1 MQETETLADRL
12 NLEPVIFRGS
22 SSSELVMILMLAT
35 VFWLPVALLIAVMF
49 GVGPMG
55 LGAAGLCIL
64 ATVVIGST
72 IFQRIKRDRPDFYY
86 QHLLMIQAQ
95 RLGFMNKAFVRYSGI
110 WDLGRTLS

>member
-1 MQETETLADRL
+1 MEHTETLADRL

-22 SSSELVMILMLAT
+22 SSSELTVILILAT
-35 VFWLPVALLIAVMF
+35 VFWLPMALLIAILF

-72 IFQRIKRDRPDFYY
+72 VFQRIKRDRPDFYY
-86 QHLLMIQAQ
+86 QHLL
-95 RLGFMNKAFVRYSGI
+95 
-110 WDLGRTLS
+110 